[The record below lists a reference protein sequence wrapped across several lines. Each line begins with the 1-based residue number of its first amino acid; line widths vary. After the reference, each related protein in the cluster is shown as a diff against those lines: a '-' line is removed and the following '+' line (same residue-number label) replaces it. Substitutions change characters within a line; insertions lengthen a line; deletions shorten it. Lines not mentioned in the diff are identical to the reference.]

1 MNVPWQSARHGRG
14 LLLLRGKPDAVAAWS
29 RRGLVPVQVVPLPGW
44 TAVVA
49 AGPSRGPAPYDDA
62 LSVLA
67 ARPVAGRLREA
78 LGFFLV
84 EERAVVTVQHDGW
97 RAIQRWTVWEP
108 GRGAVRAPGLP
119 AARPDELVEAAGLR
133 DRRAVRD
140 VAGLLRDPG
149 GAAEG
154 LATMLLGVLDLPG
167 AGLLQDPRAA
177 GSLEGARLVEP
188 DEHHLATFDSIV
200 SDEAR
205 LRAEMEGH

>member
-14 LLLLRGKPDAVAAWS
+14 LLLLRGRPDAVAAWS
-29 RRGLVPVQVVPLPGW
+29 RRGLVPVHLVPLPGW

-67 ARPVAGRLREA
+67 ARPVAARLRQA
-78 LGFFLV
+78 VGFFLV
-84 EERAVVTVQHDGW
+84 EDRAVVTVQPGGR

-108 GRGAVRAPGLP
+108 GRGVLREADLP
-119 AARPDELVEAAGLR
+119 ACRPEDLVEAAGLR

-140 VAGLLRDPG
+140 VAGVLRDHG
-149 GAAEG
+149 GQAPEVVTTLMG
-154 LATMLLGVLDLPG
+154 LLDLPG
-167 AGLLQDPRAA
+167 AALLQDPRAA
-177 GSLEGARLVEP
+177 AGLDGARLVEP

>member
-1 MNVPWQSARHGRG
+1 MDVPWQSARRGRG
-14 LLLLRGKPDAVAAWS
+14 LLLLRGRPDAVSAWS
-29 RRGLVPVQVVPLPGW
+29 RRGLVPVHVVPLPGW
-44 TAVVA
+44 TAVVP

-84 EERAVVTVQHDGW
+84 EERAVVTVQAGAR
-97 RAIQRWTVWEP
+97 RAIQRWAVWEP
-108 GRGAVRAPGLP
+108 GQGVVRDSDLPLGA
-119 AARPDELVEAAGLR
+119 PDELVEVAGLR

-149 GAAEG
+149 GDAGG
-154 LATMLLGVLDLPG
+154 LLTTLLGLLDLPG
-167 AGLLQDPRAA
+167 AELLHDPGRAA
-177 GSLEGARLVEP
+177 GMDGALLVEP
-188 DEHHLATFDSIV
+188 DEHHLATFDSIA